1 MSREQQRQNVRQER
15 ESLIRELEAIY
26 RRAFERLTV
35 LDLGEGSLARLTQLL
50 LHSREGAIKP
60 LQEKIEAPLITR
72 APDQS

>member
-50 LHSREGAIKP
+50 LQSREGAIKP

>member
-15 ESLIRELEAIY
+15 ESLIRELETIY

-50 LHSREGAIKP
+50 LHSRAGAINP
-60 LQEKIEAPLITR
+60 LQEEIEAPLITR

>member
-26 RRAFERLTV
+26 LRAFERLTV

-50 LHSREGAIKP
+50 LHSRECAIKP
-60 LQEKIEAPLITR
+60 LQEEIEAPLITR

>member
-50 LHSREGAIKP
+50 LQSREGAIKP
-60 LQEKIEAPLITR
+60 LQEEIEAPLITR

>member
-15 ESLIRELEAIY
+15 ESLILELEAIY

-50 LHSREGAIKP
+50 LRSREGAIKP
-60 LQEKIEAPLITR
+60 LQEEIEAPLITR

>member
-50 LHSREGAIKP
+50 LHSRYGAIKP
-60 LQEKIEAPLITR
+60 LQ
-72 APDQS
+72 

>member
-50 LHSREGAIKP
+50 LLSREGAIKP
-60 LQEKIEAPLITR
+60 LQEEVEAPLITR